1 MTTYTACF
9 RTDAQWANFDFIAD
23 DPAQALQLARD
34 LCRREPE
41 RLDFEHY
48 DRAMLVNEIAIS
60 GPEGDKLAVWRDAD
74 LRLRLAAAELL
85 AALTDHELDQAHDAL
100 SKLLEDEDAGNDA
113 IRDAAITLCSALCD
127 FAEKRRKAV
136 AMAVETSS

>member
-1 MTTYTACF
+1 MTAYTACF

-23 DPAQALQLARD
+23 GPAQALQLARD
-34 LCRREPE
+34 LCIREPE

-48 DRAMLVNEIAIS
+48 DTAQPVNEIEIS
-60 GPEGDKLAVWRDAD
+60 GPEGDKLAVWHDAD
-74 LRLRLAAAELL
+74 MRLRLAAPELL

-100 SKLLEDEDAGNDA
+100 SKLLEDEDASNDA
-113 IRDAAITLCSALCD
+113 IRDAAITICSALCD